1 MTKLLYQVKQKIK
14 KKKEDEKSEVEK
26 VYIPPEVKNL
36 LMFWSFVGYNIK
48 VKYQKLTNLPDK
60 VPKFITKKWIKV
72 YDQSNKAKRI

>member
-26 VYIPPEVKNL
+26 VYIPPEVKKL

-72 YDQSNKAKRI
+72 YDQSNKANRI